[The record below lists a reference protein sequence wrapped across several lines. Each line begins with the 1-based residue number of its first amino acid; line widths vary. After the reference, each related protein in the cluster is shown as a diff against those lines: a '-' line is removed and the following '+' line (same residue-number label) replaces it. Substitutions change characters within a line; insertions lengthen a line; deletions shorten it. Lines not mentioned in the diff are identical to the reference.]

1 MKQFE
6 NYAIYIDLV
15 WQNKNNKLAFIMLNK
30 DLREL
35 DSYQESISIFYL
47 KTKTNVLKVY
57 NEIDWKAI
65 ELSQRKFQISILRN
79 LKLSEN

>member
-35 DSYQESISIFYL
+35 DSYQESISIFDL

>member
-35 DSYQESISIFYL
+35 DSYQESISIFDL

-65 ELSQRKFQISILRN
+65 ELS
-79 LKLSEN
+79 